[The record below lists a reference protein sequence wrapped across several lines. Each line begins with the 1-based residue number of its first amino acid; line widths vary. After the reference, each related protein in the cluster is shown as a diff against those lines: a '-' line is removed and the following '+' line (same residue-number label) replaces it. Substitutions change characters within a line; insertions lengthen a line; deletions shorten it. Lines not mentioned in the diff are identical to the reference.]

1 MFKLFSSRVSRVPW
15 QAIVV
20 PYVGKAETFSFTL
33 QDIVSI
39 QGFKMPGCTV
49 ECLSSAVGIFFFLVA
64 SSFYFCN
71 KVRLLD

>member
-49 ECLSSAVGIFFFLVA
+49 ECLSSAVGIFFFWWHHHFIFA
-64 SSFYFCN
+64 I
-71 KVRLLD
+71 K